1 MMESKK
7 AALIAGTIISG
18 KEAISCVQVIAAPV
32 CNLIIAISGSQGD
45 RHGN

>member
-18 KEAISCVQVIAAPV
+18 KEAISCVQVIANPV
-32 CNLIIAISGSQGD
+32 SHLIIAVPGSQGD
-45 RHGN
+45 RHGH